1 MESTATASK
10 VTQYSTRSGVGRGYV
25 PVMQTLAQT
34 QSATWLDLGWQWAY
48 RLGFPLA
55 RAVWRLR
62 QDRHEG
68 AIVAIYIDR
77 KLLLLRSSYR
87 TAWNFPGGTVRR
99 GETPAA
105 AAQREVGEEIGL
117 PPSALQPAVTVCGRW
132 EGRRDR
138 VHVFELRLDE
148 LPDLHLDNREILG
161 AALVEPSEL
170 SGMKLTG
177 PVAAYLRTAGV
188 KKANTVDKAQHG

>member
-1 MESTATASK
+1 
-10 VTQYSTRSGVGRGYV
+10 
-25 PVMQTLAQT
+25 MQTLAQT